1 MAIGTYVHARAAA
14 EQVDHHY
21 PFMTDTTLYGCWLWI
36 LSFFFPPVA
45 VFLERGCGNY
55 ITCKYESPIYY
66 NPESF
71 SPATLA
77 NVREHRI
84 TFSDAF
90 QPGSEDE
97 RQERWRKRGG
107 VASHSSTDHSS
118 TEDNDSDLDK
128 PSRRARQGFSGG
140 FSSWRRDKEA
150 EP

>member
-1 MAIGTYVHARAAA
+1 
-14 EQVDHHY
+14 
-21 PFMTDTTLYGCWLWI
+21 MTDITT
-36 LSFFFPPVA
+36 
-45 VFLERGCGNY
+45 RQ
-55 ITCKYESPIYY
+55 YESPIYY
-66 NPESF
+66 NPGSF